1 MILNRFKSLLATLTR
16 SLVAIAVATLLLVS
30 STVPAF
36 AMDSAVHKSNMKS
49 GNPQTMINST
59 RSSPTEGE
67 APLNEIYE
75 KSEDALK
82 QPPLSMEKVQQEA
95 TKGYNE
101 VQGDADFDK
110 MHRPDNSQ
118 EATSAAEKV
127 ENALEKVFNR

>member
-1 MILNRFKSLLATLTR
+1 MIFSQLKPLLTKLSR
-16 SLVAIAVATLLLVS
+16 GLMAIAIVTMLLLS

-36 AMDSAVHKSNMKS
+36 ARDNATHKSNVR
-49 GNPQTMINST
+49 GNNPQTMINST
-59 RSSPTEGE
+59 KSNPTEGE

-75 KSEDALK
+75 KSEDILRE
-82 QPPLSMEKVQQEA
+82 PPPGMQRVQQEA
-95 TKGYNE
+95 VQGYNE

-127 ENALEKVFNR
+127 ENALEKVLNH